1 MEMAYYIYKDRQG
14 YWRWRLLASNN
25 RTVADSAESYYN
37 RQDCLHGIELVKGSW
52 TAPIYE

>member
-1 MEMAYYIYKDRQG
+1 MAYHIYKDRQG

-37 RQDCLHGIELVKGSW
+37 KQDCLHGIELVKGSW
-52 TAPIYE
+52 NVPVYE